1 MTVLCHRSL
10 RVFLT
15 APLTLSRSTPLLAQT
30 PVHSQ
35 HYRQQRS
42 LFQQRRQHLQQ
53 QLDFHRQLCLNQHRH
68 IDEFLKQRQ
77 QEFRQQRQ
85 QRRDL
90 NRRQF
95 FPQRRIER

>member
-15 APLTLSRSTPLLAQT
+15 APLILSLSPPLLAQT

-42 LFQQRRQHLQQ
+42 LLQQRRQQQQQ
-53 QLDFHRQLCLNQHRH
+53 QLDFHRQLRLNQYRH
-68 IDEFLKQRQ
+68 MDEFLKQRQ
-77 QEFRQQRQ
+77 QEFRQQLKERH
-85 QRRDL
+85 DL
-90 NRRQF
+90 ERRQF
-95 FPQRRIER
+95 LPQGER